1 MSPRFRRSRRHADDA
16 SAEPRPA
23 EDLPAL
29 DDELSATGQVGAP
42 AAAEGSLLELPAAD
56 SAEVSDEST
65 GPETANT
72 SEEITVADGVAL
84 MAAYRRAVLSW
95 IAEDGYPMNV
105 EVEIE
110 VKTSEGTIRFSEP
123 PGFRLAPGLQ
133 VAVTG
138 SYLRPLPEGGFEDRS
153 HVTLW
158 GLAAARPRGRFAMSP
173 TRVWASGEIDVS
185 QAVAYERRVP
195 QARRYFDSLSTARG
209 VPTGP
214 TMSTGLAFSR
224 VSRTPFARAA
234 FAPVLLGLAVAVRTG
249 NIDFVSAAATVAT
262 LAAAYLGLS
271 LAAGLLDLLHVRA
284 GGHRPGAKAS
294 PVGNV
299 RAIAARARAVT
310 GATLAWLLVAAA
322 LAAFVLATRGSP
334 GLIALVAMGLILVLA
349 DALSPGLSGRGLGE
363 VAAALAYGPLLLLG
377 TYAVQSR
384 GEFPVEAFVMSV
396 PLGLIAGL
404 TAFLRTL
411 PNRPGNARAG
421 RRTLATMVSK
431 SVAARDF
438 QLLAAAAFIS
448 VVAGVV
454 VGVLPIPTLVALLA
468 VPLAGRVRGDLALE
482 YDRPS
487 ALAAVVASAVR
498 LQRNFGLLLVGGY
511 VLTIADQMLL
521 ARAPFLH

>member
-1 MSPRFRRSRRHADDA
+1 
-16 SAEPRPA
+16 
-23 EDLPAL
+23 LPAL
-29 DDELSATGQVGAP
+29 DDELSATGQVGSP
-42 AAAEGSLLELPAAD
+42 AAAEGSPLELPAAD
-56 SAEVSDEST
+56 SVAVSDEST

-72 SEEITVADGVAL
+72 SEEITLADGVAL

-133 VAVTG
+133 VAITG

-158 GLAAARPRGRFAMSP
+158 GLAAARPRGRFAVSP
-173 TRVWASGEIDVS
+173 TRVWASGEIDELP
-185 QAVAYERRVP
+185 AVVYERRVP
-195 QARRYFDSLSTARG
+195 QARRYFDSLSAARG

-214 TMSTGLAFSR
+214 TLSTGLAFSR

-234 FAPVLLGLAVAVRTG
+234 FAPALLGLAVAVRTG
-249 NIDFVSAAATVAT
+249 NIDFVSAAATVGALT
-262 LAAAYLGLS
+262 AAYLGLS

-284 GGHRPGAKAS
+284 SGHRPGKKAS
-294 PVGNV
+294 AVGEV

-334 GLIALVAMGLILVLA
+334 ELIALVTMGLILVLA

-384 GEFPVEAFVMSV
+384 GELPVEVFVISM

-404 TAFLRTL
+404 TAFLRTV
-411 PNRPGNARAG
+411 PNRPGDARAG

-431 SVAARDF
+431 SVAARGF
-438 QLLAAAAFIS
+438 ELVAAVAFIS

-454 VGVLPIPTLVALLA
+454 AGALPIPTLVALLA
-468 VPLAGRVRGDLALE
+468 VPLAGRVRGDLARE

-487 ALAAVVASAVR
+487 ALAAAVASGFR
-498 LQRNFGLLLVGGY
+498 LQRNVGLLLVGGY
-511 VLTIADQMLL
+511 VLTIADQLLL